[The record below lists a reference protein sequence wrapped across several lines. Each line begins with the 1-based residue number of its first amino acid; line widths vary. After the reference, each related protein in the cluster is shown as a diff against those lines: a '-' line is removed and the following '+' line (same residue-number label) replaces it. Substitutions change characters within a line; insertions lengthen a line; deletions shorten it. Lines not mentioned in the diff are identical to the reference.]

1 MQISEGLA
9 VLVGVIYIVLGAGWA
24 AYWWRHRADH
34 LHWRFGDWVQV
45 RRGAR
50 MALLTPVW
58 PVVALF
64 YLIRAVKELVEDA
77 L

>member
-9 VLVGVIYIVLGAGWA
+9 FLVAVFYIVPGGGWA
-24 AYWWRHRADH
+24 AYWLSLRADYRH
-34 LHWRFGDWVQV
+34 GRYCARAKV

-50 MALLTPVW
+50 MTLLTPVW
-58 PVVALF
+58 PVVVLF

>member
-9 VLVGVIYIVLGAGWA
+9 VLVGVIYILPGVVWVV
-24 AYWWRHRADH
+24 YWLSHREDHRHR
-34 LHWRFGDWVQV
+34 RFGSRAQV

-50 MALLTPVW
+50 MTLLTPVW
-58 PVVALF
+58 PVAALF
-64 YLIRAVKELVEDA
+64 YLIGAVKELVKDA

>member
-9 VLVGVIYIVLGAGWA
+9 VVVLLIYIVTGGVWA
-24 AYWWRHRADH
+24 ACWLSHRADH
-34 LHWRFGDWVQV
+34 PHREIQV

-50 MALLTPVW
+50 MTLLTPVW

-64 YLIRAVKELVEDA
+64 YLIGAVKELVKDA

>member
-9 VLVGVIYIVLGAGWA
+9 VLVGVIYILPGVVWA
-24 AYWWRHRADH
+24 VYWLSLREDHRHR
-34 LHWRFGDWVQV
+34 RFGARAQV

-50 MALLTPVW
+50 MTLLTPVW

>member
-9 VLVGVIYIVLGAGWA
+9 VLAGVIYIVIGAGWA
-24 AYWWRHRADH
+24 AYWLSHRADH
-34 LHWRFGDWVQV
+34 QHWRFGNRAQV
-45 RRGAR
+45 RWGAR
-50 MALLTPVW
+50 MTLLTPVW
-58 PVVALF
+58 PVIVLF

>member
-24 AYWWRHRADH
+24 AYWLSHREDHRHGRYGARA
-34 LHWRFGDWVQV
+34 QV

-50 MALLTPVW
+50 MTLLTPVW

-64 YLIRAVKELVEDA
+64 YLIGAVKELVKDA

>member
-1 MQISEGLA
+1 MQLSE
-9 VLVGVIYIVLGAGWA
+9 VLTVIVIVIYIVPGAGWA
-24 AYWWRHRADH
+24 AYWLNHRADH
-34 LHWRFGDWVQV
+34 RHWRFGVRAQV

-50 MALLTPVW
+50 MTLLTPVW

-64 YLIRAVKELVEDA
+64 YLIGAVKELVKDA

>member
-9 VLVGVIYIVLGAGWA
+9 VLVGVIYILPGVVWA
-24 AYWWRHRADH
+24 VYWLSLREDHRHQ
-34 LHWRFGDWVQV
+34 RFGSRAQV

-50 MALLTPVW
+50 MTLLTPVW

>member
-1 MQISEGLA
+1 MPTSEGLA
-9 VLVGVIYIVLGAGWA
+9 FIAVVFYILPGVVWA
-24 AYWWRHRADH
+24 VYWLNHRADH
-34 LHWRFGDWVQV
+34 RHWRFGDRAQA

-50 MALLTPVW
+50 MTLLTPVW

-64 YLIRAVKELVEDA
+64 YLIGAVKELVKDA

>member
-9 VLVGVIYIVLGAGWA
+9 FLVVVFYIVPGGGWA
-24 AYWWRHRADH
+24 AYWLSHRADH
-34 LHWRFGDWVQV
+34 RHWRFGVRAQVQ
-45 RRGAR
+45 RGAR

-64 YLIRAVKELVEDA
+64 YLIRAVKELVKDA

>member
-1 MQISEGLA
+1 MQISEGVPA
-9 VLVGVIYIVLGAGWA
+9 LVVMVYIVSGGAWA
-24 AYWWRHRADH
+24 AYWLGHRAEH
-34 LHWRFGDWVQV
+34 RHWRFGVRAQV

-50 MALLTPVW
+50 MTLLTPVW

>member
-9 VLVGVIYIVLGAGWA
+9 VLVGVIYILPGVVWA
-24 AYWWRHRADH
+24 VYWLSLREDHRHR
-34 LHWRFGDWVQV
+34 RFGARAQV

-50 MALLTPVW
+50 MTLLTPVW

-64 YLIRAVKELVEDA
+64 YLIGAVKELVKDA

>member
-9 VLVGVIYIVLGAGWA
+9 VLVGVIYILPGVVWVV
-24 AYWWRHRADH
+24 YWLSLREDHRHRRLGVRA
-34 LHWRFGDWVQV
+34 QV

-64 YLIRAVKELVEDA
+64 YLIGAVKELVKDA

>member
-24 AYWWRHRADH
+24 AYWLSRREDHRQGRSGA
-34 LHWRFGDWVQV
+34 RAQV

-50 MALLTPVW
+50 MTLLTPVW

-64 YLIRAVKELVEDA
+64 YLIGAVKELVQDA

>member
-9 VLVGVIYIVLGAGWA
+9 VLVVLVYIVPGGVWA
-24 AYWWRHRADH
+24 AYWLCHRADH
-34 LHWRFGDWVQV
+34 RHWRFGVRAQV

-50 MALLTPVW
+50 MTLLTPVW

-64 YLIRAVKELVEDA
+64 YLIGAVKELVKDA

>member
-1 MQISEGLA
+1 MPTSEGLA
-9 VLVGVIYIVLGAGWA
+9 FLVVVFYIVPGAGWA
-24 AYWWRHRADH
+24 ASWLSHRADH
-34 LHWRFGDWVQV
+34 RHGRYCDRAKA

-50 MALLTPVW
+50 MTLLTPVW

-64 YLIRAVKELVEDA
+64 YLIRAVKELVKDA

>member
-9 VLVGVIYIVLGAGWA
+9 ALLVMAYIVSGGAWA
-24 AYWWRHRADH
+24 AYWLSHREDHRHRRLGVRA
-34 LHWRFGDWVQV
+34 QV

-50 MALLTPVW
+50 MTLLTPVW

-64 YLIRAVKELVEDA
+64 YLIGAVKELVKDA

>member
-9 VLVGVIYIVLGAGWA
+9 DLVGVIYIVLGAGWA
-24 AYWWRHRADH
+24 VYWLSHREAH
-34 LHWRFGDWVQV
+34 RHWRFGVRAQV

-50 MALLTPVW
+50 MTLLTPVW

-64 YLIRAVKELVEDA
+64 YLIRAVKELVKDA

>member
-9 VLVGVIYIVLGAGWA
+9 AFLVLVYIVPGGVWA
-24 AYWWRHRADH
+24 AFWLSHRADH
-34 LHWRFGDWVQV
+34 PHREIQV

-50 MALLTPVW
+50 MTLLTPVW

>member
-9 VLVGVIYIVLGAGWA
+9 AFLVMAYIMPGAGWA
-24 AYWWRHRADH
+24 AYWLGRRADH
-34 LHWRFGDWVQV
+34 PHREIQV

-50 MALLTPVW
+50 MTLLTPVW
-58 PVVALF
+58 PVAALF
-64 YLIRAVKELVEDA
+64 CLIRAVKELVKDA

>member
-1 MQISEGLA
+1 MQLSEGLA
-9 VLVGVIYIVLGAGWA
+9 VIVIVIYIVPGAGWA
-24 AYWWRHRADH
+24 AFWLSYRADQR
-34 LHWRFGDWVQV
+34 HWRFGDWAQV

-58 PVVALF
+58 PVFVLF